1 MITLI
6 TMIEMAGCPY
16 CAKAHQAID
25 ELKAAHPTTEI
36 VFIDENKAPEKLKEY
51 QGKYYYVPSLFVGTE
66 KVFEASPGD
75 YYEKIKAAVE
85 KAYME
90 AEK

>member
-1 MITLI
+1 MI

-16 CAKAHQAID
+16 CAKAHKAFD
-25 ELKAAHPTTEI
+25 ELKGSHPGIEV
-36 VFIDENKAPEKLKEY
+36 VFIDENKEPEKLKEF
-51 QGKYYYVPSLFVGTE
+51 QGMYYYVPTLFVAGK

-75 YYEKIKAAVE
+75 DYEKIKAAVE
-85 KAYME
+85 EAYLA

>member
-51 QGKYYYVPSLFVGTE
+51 
-66 KVFEASPGD
+66 
-75 YYEKIKAAVE
+75 
-85 KAYME
+85 
-90 AEK
+90 